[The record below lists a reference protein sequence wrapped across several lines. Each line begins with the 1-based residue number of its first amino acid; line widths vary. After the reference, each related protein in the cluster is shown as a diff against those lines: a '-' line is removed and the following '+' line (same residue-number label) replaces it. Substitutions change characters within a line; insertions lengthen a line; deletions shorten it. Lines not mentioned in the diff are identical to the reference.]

1 MTFLID
7 NWLLILVALTSGG
20 LLLWPALRAGGRGI
34 APAQAVQLMNR
45 EKAVVIDVCSAEEF
59 AQGHIVGARNIPVD
73 QVAEAKGLPTNKA
86 QPLVVVCA
94 SGVRAG
100 RAASVLRK
108 AGHEQVHVL
117 AGGMAAWREAGLPTQ
132 K

>member
-7 NWLLILVALTSGG
+7 NWLLILVALSSGG
-20 LLLWPALRAGGRGI
+20 LLLWPALRGGGRGI
-34 APAQAVQLMNR
+34 TPAQAVQLMNR
-45 EKAVVIDVCSAEEF
+45 EKAVVVDVCTPEEF
-59 AQGHIVGARNIPVD
+59 AQGHVIGARNIPVD
-73 QVAEAKGLPTNKA
+73 QIADAKGLPSNKA

-100 RAASVLRK
+100 RAASALRK

-117 AGGMAAWREAGLPTQ
+117 AGGMGAWREAGLPTQ